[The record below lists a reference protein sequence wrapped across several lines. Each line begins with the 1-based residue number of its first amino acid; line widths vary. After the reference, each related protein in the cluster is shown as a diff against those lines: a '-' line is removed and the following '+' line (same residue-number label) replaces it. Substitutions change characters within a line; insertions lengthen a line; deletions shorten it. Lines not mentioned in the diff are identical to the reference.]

1 MFYPSRHLV
10 IKSLFFL
17 SIFLFSC
24 VNQTAKKK
32 EKPIAKEVAQ
42 ANSEMPITLQYLSVV
57 LGKEE
62 YGVDILRVQEI
73 RSWEPVSR
81 VPNVPLYEKGVVNL
95 RGAIVPIIDLRERFA
110 LSKVEYTPLTVVV
123 VLQTGSGSHT
133 RIMGVVVDS
142 VSDVIS
148 VDKSEIQ
155 GAPDFGT
162 KVSNEFINGLVSVN
176 ERMVML
182 LDVDKLLTLDTMELI
197 ES

>member
-1 MFYPSRHLV
+1 MSQENAIPA
-10 IKSLFFL
+10 ID
-17 SIFLFSC
+17 
-24 VNQTAKKK
+24 A
-32 EKPIAKEVAQ
+32 VAQ
-42 ANSEMPITLQYLSVV
+42 ANSETSVTIQYLSFV

-95 RGAIVPIIDLRERFA
+95 RGAIVPIIDLRERFS

-182 LDVDKLLTLDTMELI
+182 LDVDKLLTLEAMEQP
-197 ES
+197 EN

>member
-1 MFYPSRHLV
+1 MSQENETSA
-10 IKSLFFL
+10 ID
-17 SIFLFSC
+17 
-24 VNQTAKKK
+24 TA
-32 EKPIAKEVAQ
+32 VS
-42 ANSEMPITLQYLSVV
+42 ANSETSVTIQYLSFV

-95 RGAIVPIIDLRERFA
+95 RGAIVPIIDLRERFC

-123 VLQTGSGSHT
+123 VLQTGSGNHT

-182 LDVDKLLTLDTMELI
+182 LDVDKLLTLEIMEQP
-197 ES
+197 EN

>member
-1 MFYPSRHLV
+1 MSQE
-10 IKSLFFL
+10 
-17 SIFLFSC
+17 
-24 VNQTAKKK
+24 NQT
-32 EKPIAKEVAQ
+32 PTVVADEATQ
-42 ANSEMPITLQYLSVV
+42 KSSDTTIQYLSFV

-81 VPNVPLYEKGVVNL
+81 VPNVPHYEKGVVNL
-95 RGAIVPIIDLRERFA
+95 RGAIVPIIDLRERFS
-110 LSKVEYTPLTVVV
+110 LSKAEYTPLTVVV
-123 VLQTGSGSHT
+123 VLQTGSGSLT

-148 VDKSEIQ
+148 VERNEIQ

-182 LDVDKLLTLDTMELI
+182 LDVDKLLII
-197 ES
+197 ENVEQNES

>member
-1 MFYPSRHLV
+1 MSQE
-10 IKSLFFL
+10 
-17 SIFLFSC
+17 
-24 VNQTAKKK
+24 NQTPTVVAD
-32 EKPIAKEVAQ
+32 EVTQ
-42 ANSEMPITLQYLSVV
+42 KSSDTTIQYLSFV

-81 VPNVPLYEKGVVNL
+81 VPNVPHYEKGVVNL
-95 RGAIVPIIDLRERFA
+95 RGAIVPIIDLRERFS
-110 LSKVEYTPLTVVV
+110 LSKAEYTPLTVVV
-123 VLQTGSGSHT
+123 VLQTGSGSLT

-148 VDKSEIQ
+148 VERNEIQ

-182 LDVDKLLTLDTMELI
+182 LDVDKLLII
-197 ES
+197 ENAEQSEN

>member
-1 MFYPSRHLV
+1 MSQENETAV
-10 IKSLFFL
+10 I
-17 SIFLFSC
+17 
-24 VNQTAKKK
+24 
-32 EKPIAKEVAQ
+32 EEIAIAQ
-42 ANSEMPITLQYLSVV
+42 KGSDNTIQYLSFV

-81 VPNVPLYEKGVVNL
+81 VPNVPAYEKGVVNL

-123 VLQTGSGSHT
+123 VLQTGNGNNT

-148 VDKSEIQ
+148 VEKNEIQ

-162 KVSNEFINGLVSVN
+162 KVSNEFINGLVSVS

-182 LDVDKLLTLDTMELI
+182 LDVDKLLTI
-197 ES
+197 ENTEQSEN

>member
-1 MFYPSRHLV
+1 MSQENETSA
-10 IKSLFFL
+10 ID
-17 SIFLFSC
+17 
-24 VNQTAKKK
+24 A
-32 EKPIAKEVAQ
+32 VAQ
-42 ANSEMPITLQYLSVV
+42 ANSETSVTIQYLSFV

-182 LDVDKLLTLDTMELI
+182 LDVDKLLTLEIMEQP
-197 ES
+197 EN